1 MVAGPSKQPSTG
13 VGPARRDHGQV
24 RLRVDKFALTSNNT
38 GAILGEDTLYCP
50 AELPGV
56 EVRATRMLGQ
66 PLPFDPLHTLVFD
79 GNQ

>member
-13 VGPARRDHGQV
+13 VWPARPDHGQV
-24 RLRVDKFALTSNNT
+24 RLRIDKLTLTSNNT
-38 GAILGEDTLYCP
+38 RAILGEGTLYCP

-56 EVRATRMLGQ
+56 EVRAMRMLGQ
-66 PLPFDPLHTLVFD
+66 PLPFHPLHPLVFD